1 MQCPRYMNN
10 RDNEIMRQQLIAEFN
25 NEIAV
30 IVGRTDRMSDNV
42 VIEDLKLVD
51 EEMELVC
58 LTNDYKVRSQCQV

>member
-1 MQCPRYMNN
+1 MNN
-10 RDNEIMRQQLIAEFN
+10 RDNEIMRQQLIAEYN

-58 LTNDYKVRSQCQV
+58 LTNDYKVRSYCQV